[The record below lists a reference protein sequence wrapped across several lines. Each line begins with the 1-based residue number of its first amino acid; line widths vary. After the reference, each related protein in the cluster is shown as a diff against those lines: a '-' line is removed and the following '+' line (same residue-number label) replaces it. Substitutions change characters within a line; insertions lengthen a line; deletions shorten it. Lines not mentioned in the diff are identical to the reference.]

1 MNNLLKSRKTY
12 PAGTLILVKK
22 YSLWNR
28 FKHWICKKQ
37 RLYNGIKAIG
47 SSRQL
52 VVRNY
57 DLIVNDYFL
66 YIPKKRYTK
75 KEEEKFHKLI
85 HECETVNDYLTLV
98 NIIRP
103 DTVVVN
109 GNLDQ
114 FKSNKYYTEV
124 FLDGEKFD
132 EVINHDK

>member
-1 MNNLLKSRKTY
+1 MNNLLKSRKAY

-57 DLIVNDYFL
+57 D
-66 YIPKKRYTK
+66 
-75 KEEEKFHKLI
+75 
-85 HECETVNDYLTLV
+85 
-98 NIIRP
+98 
-103 DTVVVN
+103 
-109 GNLDQ
+109 
-114 FKSNKYYTEV
+114 
-124 FLDGEKFD
+124 
-132 EVINHDK
+132 